1 MADRARPTYRW
12 LLFGLVAA
20 LVVSCGCLGSLG
32 PEGLQFTA
40 DPVSIDY
47 RAVAAAGFELRGSD
61 SFEVDQTVE
70 VGGETRRVVVTSH
83 TVTLRKEYRG
93 APLGH
98 VVALSTPQA
107 SVLGQGLN
115 PLGTIDAED
124 LVGRVL
130 GRSPAVAVD
139 DLERRGTVS
148 MRALGEE
155 RTVDR
160 FDASG
165 DRGAVD
171 VYLTRFEHGD
181 DYVVVLG
188 VVPEGADD
196 GPEAFRTLL
205 GGLGHGTA

>member
-1 MADRARPTYRW
+1 M
-12 LLFGLVAA
+12 AA
-20 LVVSCGCLGSLG
+20 LVVSSGCLGGLG

-40 DPVSIDY
+40 DPVSIDE
-47 RAVAAAGFELRGSD
+47 RAVAGAGFELRGSD
-61 SFEVDQTVE
+61 SFEVDETVE
-70 VGGETRRVVVTSH
+70 VAGGTRRVVVTSH
-83 TVTLRKEYRG
+83 TVTLRKRYRG

-107 SVLGQGLN
+107 TVLGQGLN

-124 LVGRVL
+124 LVVRVL
-130 GRSPAVAVD
+130 GRSPAGAVD
-139 DLERRGTVS
+139 DLERSGSVS

-171 VYLTRFEHGD
+171 VYLARFEHGD

-188 VVPEGADD
+188 VVPQGAGD
-196 GPEAFRTLL
+196 GSAAFRTVL
-205 GGLGHGTA
+205 GALGHGAA